1 MRVRD
6 YSGGMGANR
15 QPLPYGRGSQATCV
29 LLTLFVCHT
38 ALAGERYQVALRLPP
53 GGLFAREEVE
63 IEFRVEDTSRPDP
76 LGGFAPV
83 VRAEPEAVIE
93 MPRMPGMP
101 KFSETA
107 HVEAAPGDYGIHPTF
122 AHGGEYR
129 LTLRIHP
136 PGGEPFE
143 RVFPLSVMDAKPKPA
158 PPRFSLEVAAQPR
171 RPKSGEPVELTLT
184 VRDRGAAVP
193 AFDTMHERQMHL
205 VIVRK
210 DLGQFAHEHPEPQAG
225 GAFRL
230 RYTFA
235 AGGEYRL
242 FADVAPHGAGA
253 QIVMARLKV
262 AGAEGAAFDVHR
274 QPTMETLPARKT
286 IPLTLSVPADSEPYL
301 GAAGHLMIV
310 HEDGET
316 FVHSHPAENAAPP
329 ALEFFVRFP
338 KPGLYHGWLQVQ
350 RAGRVETREVMLR
363 AEDIR

>member
-1 MRVRD
+1 MTKRL
-6 YSGGMGANR
+6 A
-15 QPLPYGRGSQATCV
+15 
-29 LLTLFVCHT
+29 LLTIAVFH
-38 ALAGERYQVALRLPP
+38 ASLAGERYQVTLRLPP
-53 GGLFAREEVE
+53 AGLFAREEME

-83 VRAEPEAVIE
+83 VRAAPDAAIE

-101 KFSETA
+101 KFSEAA

-143 RVFPLSVMDAKPKPA
+143 RTFPLSVMDAKPKAAPA
-158 PPRFSLEVAAQPR
+158 RFSLDVAAQPK
-171 RPKSGEPVELTLT
+171 RPKAGEPVELTLV
-184 VRDRGAAVP
+184 VRDRGAAV
-193 AFDTMHERQMHL
+193 ASFDTMHERSMHL

-225 GAFRL
+225 GGFRL

-235 AGGEYRL
+235 AGGDYRL

-253 QIVMARLKV
+253 QIVMAKVKV
-262 AGAEGAAFDVHR
+262 AGPEGAAFDVRR
-274 QPTMETLPARKT
+274 QPTMEALPARKT
-286 IPLTLSVPADSEPYL
+286 IPLALSVPHDIEPYL

-316 FVHSHPAENAAPP
+316 FVHSHPAEDGAAPE
-329 ALEFFVRFP
+329 LQFFVRFP
-338 KPGLYHGWLQVQ
+338 KPGLYRGWLQYQ
-350 RAGRVETREVMLR
+350 RAGKVETHEMVLR
-363 AEDIR
+363 AEEK